1 MAVHTR
7 LTKREISDILRVY
20 RIGNLLNFSGIQEGI
35 ENTNYK
41 IKTTN
46 NYYILTI
53 FEERVNKKNLPFF
66 LNLMLNNKPLLLN
79 LILFVSFVAL
89 ISAFFI
95 EYVLGHQPCNLCI
108 LERIPYLL
116 AIVII
121 LLNYKFSQ
129 FEKLFLVLLIIVF
142 FTATIMSVYHFGIEQ
157 GFIEESLVCDLKDG
171 SGATSKEAILKQL
184 QEQKVSCKDVTFKIF
199 GLSLT
204 TYNIVISVLITIN
217 TLKIYLNDAKS
228 N

>member
-1 MAVHTR
+1 
-7 LTKREISDILRVY
+7 
-20 RIGNLLNFSGIQEGI
+20 
-35 ENTNYK
+35 
-41 IKTTN
+41 
-46 NYYILTI
+46 
-53 FEERVNKKNLPFF
+53 
-66 LNLMLNNKPLLLN
+66 MLNNKPLLLN
-79 LILFVSFVAL
+79 LILFVSFIAL

-142 FTATIMSVYHFGIEQ
+142 LTATILSVYHFGIEQ
-157 GFIEESLVCDLKDG
+157 GFIEESLVCDLKNG
-171 SGATSKEAILKQL
+171 SGVTSKEEILKQL

-204 TYNIVISVLITIN
+204 TYNIVISILITIN
-217 TLKIYLNDAKS
+217 TLKIYLNYAKS
-228 N
+228 K